1 MVKIGVLGG
10 DKISHAHLSVL
21 QELDDFDITGFY
33 APDPNNA
40 SKILSK
46 FNVPQFTDIET
57 LIQHSDAIDIA
68 SSTVPHYKCA
78 ELTLR
83 NTKHLFI
90 ENPVTSTI
98 EEARKLLNLTHEADV
113 KVQIGNVER
122 FNPAFTAI
130 VPLIDHP
137 ICIETK
143 RMLKFNVNKTFRSVV
158 LDLMIHDID
167 LILSIVNSNVRK
179 VNAHGLALTNG
190 SPDYVNARVEFD
202 NGCIVTLS
210 ASRISFKDD
219 INLTVYQKDSTYFVD
234 LLNKKCETL
243 NIKGIKN
250 LKVNAGS
257 INPNELYFN
266 YPKIKESNII
276 KEELNSFA
284 HAIINNTDTSVTI
297 EEGCLAIEV
306 ANRILEKL
314 KLNPNLIED

>member
-1 MVKIGVLGG
+1 MLKIGVLGG
-10 DKISHAHLSVL
+10 GEISHTHLSVL
-21 QELDDFDITGFY
+21 QELSNFDVTGFY
-33 APDPNNA
+33 APDQSNA
-40 SKILSK
+40 AKILSK

-78 ELTLR
+78 ELTLK

-137 ICIETK
+137 ICIETN
-143 RMLKFNVNKTFRSVV
+143 RMLKFDVNKSFQSVV

-167 LILSIVNSNVRK
+167 LILSLVDSNVRK

-190 SPDYVNARVEFD
+190 SPDYVHARLEFD
-202 NGCIVTLS
+202 NGCVATLS

-219 INLTVYQKDSTYFVD
+219 INLTVYQRDSTYFVD

-250 LKVNAGS
+250 LKVDASS

-266 YPKIKESNII
+266 YPTIKESNII
-276 KEELNSFA
+276 KEELNGFA
-284 HAIINNTDTSVTI
+284 NAIMNNTNTPVTI
-297 EEGCLAIEV
+297 EESYLAIEV
-306 ANRILEKL
+306 ADRILEKL
-314 KLNPNLIED
+314 KLNPNLIAD

>member
-1 MVKIGVLGG
+1 MLKIGVLGG
-10 DKISHAHLSVL
+10 DEISHAHLSVL
-21 QELDDFDITGFY
+21 QELNSFDITGFY
-33 APDPNNA
+33 APDEKNA
-40 SKILSK
+40 AKILSK
-46 FNVPQFTDIET
+46 FNVAQFTDIET
-57 LIQHSDAIDIA
+57 LIQQSDVIDIA
-68 SSTVPHYKCA
+68 SSSVPHYKCA
-78 ELTLR
+78 ELTLK

-98 EEARKLLNLTHEADV
+98 DEAKKLLNLTHEADV

-122 FNPAFTAI
+122 FNPAFTAL

-137 ICIETK
+137 ICIETN
-143 RMLKFNVNKTFRSVV
+143 RMLKFDINKTFNSVV
-158 LDLMIHDID
+158 LDLMIHDLD

-190 SPDYVNARVEFD
+190 SPDYVHARIEFD
-202 NGCIVTLS
+202 NGCVATLS

-250 LKVNAGS
+250 LKVDRGS
-257 INPNELYFN
+257 VNPNELYFN
-266 YPKIKESNII
+266 YPQIKESNII
-276 KEELNSFA
+276 KEELNGFA
-284 HAIINNTDTSVTI
+284 KAIINNTDTPVTI
-297 EEGCLAIEV
+297 EESYLAIEV
-306 ANRILEKL
+306 ATRILEKL

>member
-1 MVKIGVLGG
+1 MLKIGVLGG
-10 DKISHAHLSVL
+10 GEISHTHLSVL
-21 QELDDFDITGFY
+21 QELNNFDITGFY
-33 APDPNNA
+33 APDDNNA
-40 SKILSK
+40 AKILSK
-46 FNVPQFTDIET
+46 FDVPQFTDIET

-68 SSTVPHYKCA
+68 SSTVPHYECA
-78 ELTLR
+78 ELTLK

-122 FNPAFTAI
+122 FNPAFMAI

-137 ICIETK
+137 ICIETN
-143 RMLKFNVNKTFRSVV
+143 RMLKFDVNKSFQSVV

-167 LILSIVNSNVRK
+167 LILSIVGSNVRK

-190 SPDYVNARVEFD
+190 SPDYVHARLEFD
-202 NGCIVTLS
+202 NGCVATLS

-219 INLTVYQKDSTYFVD
+219 INLTVYQRDSTYFVD

-250 LKVNAGS
+250 LKVDAS
-257 INPNELYFN
+257 SVDPKELYFN
-266 YPKIKESNII
+266 YPTIKESNII
-276 KEELNSFA
+276 KEELNGFA
-284 HAIINNTDTSVTI
+284 NAIINNTNTPVTI
-297 EEGCLAIEV
+297 EESYLAIEV

-314 KLNPNLIED
+314 KLNPNLIAD